1 MQLKKIVPL
10 ALAAVMTTTAA
21 AGAANL
27 PQEAAKRPASIYTYV
42 YESGFRQHLLEKYFA
57 LICGQFPG
65 NQPEETPEQTPDTEQ
80 PEETPG
86 QTLDTEEPEETP
98 EQTPDIEQPEES
110 PEQTPD
116 IEQPEETP
124 EQTPDT
130 EQPEEM
136 PDNTPQQP
144 DDNRPEQTPDIEQP
158 EETPEQTPDI
168 EQPEEMPDNT
178 PQQPDDNRPEQT
190 PEQTPEEDGDSS
202 QGDYAS
208 QVVALVN
215 AERAKYGL
223 SALKVDSRVQQ
234 AAQVRA
240 AETVQSFSHTRPNGS
255 SFSTALTEAGVSYT
269 RSGENIAY
277 GQSTP
282 QQVVQAWMNS
292 SGHRANILNESFTT
306 IGVGYT
312 VWGGT
317 AYWAQLFTA

>member
-27 PQEAAKRPASIYTYV
+27 PQEAAKRPAGIYTYV

-65 NQPEETPEQTPDTEQ
+65 NQPEEMPEQTPDTEQ
-80 PEETPG
+80 PEEA
-86 QTLDTEEPEETP
+86 
-98 EQTPDIEQPEES
+98 
-110 PEQTPD
+110 
-116 IEQPEETP
+116 P

-130 EQPEEM
+130 EQP
-136 PDNTPQQP
+136 
-144 DDNRPEQTPDIEQP
+144 DDMP

-190 PEQTPEEDGDSS
+190 PEQDNGSS

-312 VWGGT
+312 VSGGT

>member
-27 PQEAAKRPASIYTYV
+27 PQEAAKRPAGIYTYV

-65 NQPEETPEQTPDTEQ
+65 NQPEEAPEQTPDTEQ
-80 PEETPG
+80 PEET
-86 QTLDTEEPEETP
+86 
-98 EQTPDIEQPEES
+98 
-110 PEQTPD
+110 
-116 IEQPEETP
+116 
-124 EQTPDT
+124 
-130 EQPEEM
+130 
-136 PDNTPQQP
+136 
-144 DDNRPEQTPDIEQP
+144 
-158 EETPEQTPDI
+158 
-168 EQPEEMPDNT
+168 PDNT

-190 PEQTPEEDGDSS
+190 PEQTPEEDNDSS

-312 VWGGT
+312 VSGGT

>member
-27 PQEAAKRPASIYTYV
+27 PQEAAKRPAGIYTYV

-65 NQPEETPEQTPDTEQ
+65 NQPEEAPEQTPDTEQPEESPEQTPDTEQ
-80 PEETPG
+80 PEET
-86 QTLDTEEPEETP
+86 
-98 EQTPDIEQPEES
+98 
-110 PEQTPD
+110 
-116 IEQPEETP
+116 
-124 EQTPDT
+124 
-130 EQPEEM
+130 
-136 PDNTPQQP
+136 
-144 DDNRPEQTPDIEQP
+144 
-158 EETPEQTPDI
+158 
-168 EQPEEMPDNT
+168 PDNT

-190 PEQTPEEDGDSS
+190 PEQTPEEDNDSS

-312 VWGGT
+312 VSGGT

>member
-130 EQPEEM
+130 
-136 PDNTPQQP
+136 
-144 DDNRPEQTPDIEQP
+144 
-158 EETPEQTPDI
+158 

>member
-10 ALAAVMTTTAA
+10 TLAAVITTTAA

-27 PQEAAKRPASIYTYV
+27 PLEKKISPSDVYSYIYD
-42 YESGFRQHLLEKYFA
+42 SGFRQNLLDKYFA
-57 LICGQFPG
+57 FLCGQFPG
-65 NQPEETPEQTPDTEQ
+65 NRPEQNPEETPEE
-80 PEETPG
+80 
-86 QTLDTEEPEETP
+86 
-98 EQTPDIEQPEES
+98 
-110 PEQTPD
+110 TPD

-124 EQTPDT
+124 DV
-130 EQPEEM
+130 EQPEETPDVEQPEETPDVEQPEET
-136 PDNTPQQP
+136 PDNPPQLP
-144 DDNRPEQTPDIEQP
+144 DDNRPEETPD
-158 EETPEQTPDI
+158 
-168 EQPEEMPDNT
+168 N
-178 PQQPDDNRPEQT
+178 T
-190 PEQTPEEDGDSS
+190 PEQTPEEDNDSS

-234 AAQVRA
+234 AAQVRVK
-240 AETVQSFSHTRPNGS
+240 ETVQSFSHTRPNGS
-255 SFSTALTEAGVSYT
+255 SFSTALTEAGVSYI

-312 VWGGT
+312 VSGGT

>member
-1 MQLKKIVPL
+1 MQMKKIVPL
-10 ALAAVMTTTAA
+10 ALAAVITSTVV
-21 AGAANL
+21 AGAANVPL
-27 PQEAAKRPASIYTYV
+27 NTAKQQNSIFTYV
-42 YESGFRQHLLEKYFA
+42 CDSGFRQELLEKYLA
-57 LICGQFPG
+57 LICGQLPG
-65 NQPEETPEQTPDTEQ
+65 NRPEETPDV
-80 PEETPG
+80 
-86 QTLDTEEPEETP
+86 
-98 EQTPDIEQPEES
+98 
-110 PEQTPD
+110 
-116 IEQPEETP
+116 
-124 EQTPDT
+124 

-136 PDNTPQQP
+136 PDV
-144 DDNRPEQTPDIEQP
+144 EQP
-158 EETPEQTPDI
+158 EETPDV
-168 EQPEEMPDNT
+168 EQPETPQLPDNSRPEET
-178 PQQPDDNRPEQT
+178 PDVEQPEQT
-190 PEQTPEEDGDSS
+190 PGEDNDTA

-223 SALKVDSRVQQ
+223 SALKADSRVQQ

-282 QQVVQAWMNS
+282 QQVVNAWMNS

-312 VWGGT
+312 VVNGT

>member
-1 MQLKKIVPL
+1 MVPL

-86 QTLDTEEPEETP
+86 QTPDTEE
-98 EQTPDIEQPEES
+98 PEES

-130 EQPEEM
+130 
-136 PDNTPQQP
+136 
-144 DDNRPEQTPDIEQP
+144 
-158 EETPEQTPDI
+158 

-312 VWGGT
+312 VSGGT

>member
-86 QTLDTEEPEETP
+86 QTPDTEEPEETP
-98 EQTPDIEQPEES
+98 EQTPDTEE
-110 PEQTPD
+110 
-116 IEQPEETP
+116 PEET
-124 EQTPDT
+124 
-130 EQPEEM
+130 
-136 PDNTPQQP
+136 
-144 DDNRPEQTPDIEQP
+144 PEQTPDIEQP

-178 PQQPDDNRPEQT
+178 PQQPDDNR

-312 VWGGT
+312 VSGGT

>member
-10 ALAAVMTTTAA
+10 TLAAVITTTAA

-27 PQEAAKRPASIYTYV
+27 PLEKKISPSDVYSYIYD
-42 YESGFRQHLLEKYFA
+42 SGFRQNLLDKYFA
-57 LICGQFPG
+57 FLCGQFPG
-65 NQPEETPEQTPDTEQ
+65 NRPEQNPEETPEE
-80 PEETPG
+80 
-86 QTLDTEEPEETP
+86 
-98 EQTPDIEQPEES
+98 
-110 PEQTPD
+110 TPD

-124 EQTPDT
+124 DV
-130 EQPEEM
+130 EQPEE
-136 PDNTPQQP
+136 
-144 DDNRPEQTPDIEQP
+144 TPDIEQP
-158 EETPEQTPDI
+158 EETPDV
-168 EQPEEMPDNT
+168 EQPEETPDVEQPEETPDNP
-178 PQQPDDNRPEQT
+178 PQLPDDNRPEETPDNT
-190 PEQTPEEDGDSS
+190 PEQTPEEDNDSA

-240 AETVQSFSHTRPNGS
+240 KETVQSFSHTRPNGS
-255 SFSTALTEAGVSYT
+255 SFSTALTEAGVSYI

-312 VWGGT
+312 VSGGT

>member
-10 ALAAVMTTTAA
+10 TLAAVITTTAA

-27 PQEAAKRPASIYTYV
+27 PLEKKISPSDVYSYIYD
-42 YESGFRQHLLEKYFA
+42 SGFRQNLLDKYFA
-57 LICGQFPG
+57 FLCGQFPG
-65 NQPEETPEQTPDTEQ
+65 NRPEQNPEEI
-80 PEETPG
+80 PEE
-86 QTLDTEEPEETP
+86 
-98 EQTPDIEQPEES
+98 
-110 PEQTPD
+110 TPD

-124 EQTPDT
+124 DV
-130 EQPEEM
+130 EQPEET
-136 PDNTPQQP
+136 PDNPPQLP
-144 DDNRPEQTPDIEQP
+144 DDNRPEETPD
-158 EETPEQTPDI
+158 
-168 EQPEEMPDNT
+168 N
-178 PQQPDDNRPEQT
+178 T
-190 PEQTPEEDGDSS
+190 PEQTPEEDNDSS

-240 AETVQSFSHTRPNGS
+240 KETIQSFSHTRPNGS
-255 SFSTALTEAGVSYT
+255 SFSTALTEAGVSYI

-312 VWGGT
+312 VSGGT

>member
-1 MQLKKIVPL
+1 MQMKKNVPL
-10 ALAAVMTTTAA
+10 ALAAVITSTAV
-21 AGAANL
+21 AGAANVPL
-27 PQEAAKRPASIYTYV
+27 NTAKQQNSIFTYV
-42 YESGFRQHLLEKYFA
+42 CDSGFRQELLEKYLA
-57 LICGQFPG
+57 LICGQLPG
-65 NQPEETPEQTPDTEQ
+65 NRPEETPDVEQ
-80 PEETPG
+80 PEETP
-86 QTLDTEEPEETP
+86 DV
-98 EQTPDIEQPEES
+98 EQPEE
-110 PEQTPD
+110 TPD

-124 EQTPDT
+124 DV
-130 EQPEEM
+130 
-136 PDNTPQQP
+136 
-144 DDNRPEQTPDIEQP
+144 EQP
-158 EETPEQTPDI
+158 EETPDV
-168 EQPEEMPDNT
+168 EQPETPQLPDNSRPEET
-178 PQQPDDNRPEQT
+178 PDVEQPEQT
-190 PEQTPEEDGDSS
+190 PGEDNDTA

-223 SALKVDSRVQQ
+223 SALKADSRVQQ

-255 SFSTALTEAGVSYT
+255 SFSTALTEVGVSYT

-282 QQVVQAWMNS
+282 QQVVNAWMNS

-312 VWGGT
+312 VVNGT

>member
-1 MQLKKIVPL
+1 MQMKKIVPL
-10 ALAAVMTTTAA
+10 ALAAVITSTAV
-21 AGAANL
+21 AGAANVPL
-27 PQEAAKRPASIYTYV
+27 NTAKQQNSIFTYV
-42 YESGFRQHLLEKYFA
+42 CDSGFRQELLEKYLA
-57 LICGQFPG
+57 LICGQLPG
-65 NQPEETPEQTPDTEQ
+65 NRPEETPDVEQ
-80 PEETPG
+80 PEETP
-86 QTLDTEEPEETP
+86 DV
-98 EQTPDIEQPEES
+98 
-110 PEQTPD
+110 
-116 IEQPEETP
+116 
-124 EQTPDT
+124 

-136 PDNTPQQP
+136 PDV
-144 DDNRPEQTPDIEQP
+144 EQP
-158 EETPEQTPDI
+158 EETPDV
-168 EQPEEMPDNT
+168 EQPEETPDVEQPEETPDVEQPETPQLPDNSRPEET
-178 PQQPDDNRPEQT
+178 PDVEQPEQT
-190 PEQTPEEDGDSS
+190 PGEDNDTA

-223 SALKVDSRVQQ
+223 SALKADSRVQQ

-282 QQVVQAWMNS
+282 QQVVNAWMNS

-312 VWGGT
+312 VVNGT

>member
-1 MQLKKIVPL
+1 MQMKKIVPL
-10 ALAAVMTTTAA
+10 ALAAVITSTAV
-21 AGAANL
+21 AGAADVPLNT
-27 PQEAAKRPASIYTYV
+27 AKQQNSMFTYV
-42 YESGFRQHLLEKYFA
+42 CDSGFRQELLEKYLA
-57 LICGQFPG
+57 LICGQLPG
-65 NQPEETPEQTPDTEQ
+65 NRPEETPDGEQ
-80 PEETPG
+80 PEETP
-86 QTLDTEEPEETP
+86 DV
-98 EQTPDIEQPEES
+98 
-110 PEQTPD
+110 
-116 IEQPEETP
+116 EQPEETP
-124 EQTPDT
+124 DVEQPEETPDVEQPEET
-130 EQPEEM
+130 PDVEQPEEM
-136 PDNTPQQP
+136 PDV
-144 DDNRPEQTPDIEQP
+144 EQP
-158 EETPEQTPDI
+158 EETPDV
-168 EQPEEMPDNT
+168 EQPETPQLPDNSRPEET
-178 PQQPDDNRPEQT
+178 PDVEQPEQT
-190 PEQTPEEDGDSS
+190 PGEDNDTA

-223 SALKVDSRVQQ
+223 SALKADSRVQQ

-282 QQVVQAWMNS
+282 QQVVNAWMNS

-312 VWGGT
+312 VVNGT

>member
-10 ALAAVMTTTAA
+10 ALAAVMTTTTA

-27 PQEAAKRPASIYTYV
+27 SQETETRASRAYTYV
-42 YESGFRQHLLEKYFA
+42 YESGFRQNLLEKYFA
-57 LICGQFPG
+57 FLCGQYPG
-65 NQPEETPEQTPDTEQ
+65 NRPEQKPEE
-80 PEETPG
+80 
-86 QTLDTEEPEETP
+86 
-98 EQTPDIEQPEES
+98 
-110 PEQTPD
+110 TPD

-124 EQTPDT
+124 DIEQPEEGPEQTPD
-130 EQPEEM
+130 
-136 PDNTPQQP
+136 NAPQLP
-144 DDNRPEQTPDIEQP
+144 DDNRPEQTPD
-158 EETPEQTPDI
+158 T
-168 EQPEEMPDNT
+168 
-178 PQQPDDNRPEQT
+178 T
-190 PEQTPEEDGDSS
+190 PEQTPEEDNGSS
-202 QGDYAS
+202 QSDYAS

-312 VWGGT
+312 VSGGT

>member
-1 MQLKKIVPL
+1 MQLKKMVPL

-86 QTLDTEEPEETP
+86 QTPDTEEPEESP
-98 EQTPDIEQPEES
+98 GQTPDTEEPEES

-130 EQPEEM
+130 
-136 PDNTPQQP
+136 
-144 DDNRPEQTPDIEQP
+144 
-158 EETPEQTPDI
+158 

-312 VWGGT
+312 VSGGT

>member
-1 MQLKKIVPL
+1 MQMRKIVPL
-10 ALAAVMTTTAA
+10 ALAAVIATTAA
-21 AGAANL
+21 ATAVDVPSTA
-27 PQEAAKRPASIYTYV
+27 PQMETSAYV
-42 YESGFRQHLLEKYFA
+42 YHTGWMRLLRWNCNRPVILPE
-57 LICGQFPG
+57 CGLPDIDVPDTELPDTDVPDMELPDTDVPDTELPDTDVPDTELPDTDVPDTELPDIDMPDTELPDTDVPDTELPDTDVPDTELPDTDVPDTEIPDAG
-65 NQPEETPEQTPDTEQ
+65 LPDQTPD
-80 PEETPG
+80 
-86 QTLDTEEPEETP
+86 QT
-98 EQTPDIEQPEES
+98 
-110 PEQTPD
+110 
-116 IEQPEETP
+116 
-124 EQTPDT
+124 
-130 EQPEEM
+130 
-136 PDNTPQQP
+136 PDNTPDSTPDQTP
-144 DDNRPEQTPDIEQP
+144 GEDDNI
-158 EETPEQTPDI
+158 
-168 EQPEEMPDNT
+168 
-178 PQQPDDNRPEQT
+178 
-190 PEQTPEEDGDSS
+190 S

-292 SGHRANILNESFTT
+292 SGHRANILNGSFTT

-312 VWGGT
+312 VVGGT

>member
-27 PQEAAKRPASIYTYV
+27 PLEAANRPAGTYTYV

-57 LICGQFPG
+57 FLCGQL
-65 NQPEETPEQTPDTEQ
+65 PENRPDETPDTEQ
-80 PEETPG
+80 
-86 QTLDTEEPEETP
+86 P
-98 EQTPDIEQPEES
+98 EQTPDIEQPEEA
-110 PEQTPD
+110 PD
-116 IEQPEETP
+116 ET
-124 EQTPDT
+124 
-130 EQPEEM
+130 
-136 PDNTPQQP
+136 PDNTPQLP
-144 DDNRPEQTPDIEQP
+144 DNNHPEQV
-158 EETPEQTPDI
+158 
-168 EQPEEMPDNT
+168 PDN
-178 PQQPDDNRPEQT
+178 T
-190 PEQTPEEDGDSS
+190 PEQTPEEDSGSS

-312 VWGGT
+312 VSGGT

>member
-1 MQLKKIVPL
+1 MQLKKMVPL
-10 ALAAVMTTTAA
+10 ALVAVITTTAV

-27 PQEAAKRPASIYTYV
+27 PLEKKISPSDV
-42 YESGFRQHLLEKYFA
+42 YSYMCDSGFRQNLLDKYFA
-57 LICGQFPG
+57 FLCGQFPG
-65 NQPEETPEQTPDTEQ
+65 NRPEQKPEETPEETPDVEQ
-80 PEETPG
+80 PEETP
-86 QTLDTEEPEETP
+86 DV
-98 EQTPDIEQPEES
+98 
-110 PEQTPD
+110 
-116 IEQPEETP
+116 EQPEETP
-124 EQTPDT
+124 DV
-130 EQPEEM
+130 EQPEETPDVEQPEETPDVEQPEET
-136 PDNTPQQP
+136 PDNPPQLP
-144 DDNRPEQTPDIEQP
+144 DDNRPEETPD
-158 EETPEQTPDI
+158 
-168 EQPEEMPDNT
+168 N
-178 PQQPDDNRPEQT
+178 T
-190 PEQTPEEDGDSS
+190 PEQTPEEDNDAS

-240 AETVQSFSHTRPNGS
+240 KETVQSFSHTRPNGS

-292 SGHRANILNESFTT
+292 SGHRANILNENFTT

-312 VWGGT
+312 VSGGT